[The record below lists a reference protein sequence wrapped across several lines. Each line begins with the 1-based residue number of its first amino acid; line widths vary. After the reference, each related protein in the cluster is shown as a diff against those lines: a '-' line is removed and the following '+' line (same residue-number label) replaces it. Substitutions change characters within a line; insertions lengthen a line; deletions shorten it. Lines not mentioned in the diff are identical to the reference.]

1 MTRRHHGPRRVP
13 SPPRAGSVTG
23 GALAGLVA
31 WLALPL
37 TLLPPP
43 HAEPSPAWTLD
54 RAGALFPWLLAC
66 VVVGG
71 ALGPV
76 LETVPRR
83 RAARRRAAM
92 AAAGRRVVILG
103 GGFGGV
109 AAARRLE
116 QSWRRAPGL
125 EVTLVSKTN
134 YLLFTPMLSEVAA
147 GSLQPG
153 SIGAPLRATC
163 PRTRYVRAE
172 VVGLDPMDRVVQV
185 RSAAGVEDLPY
196 DHLVVALGSVAEV
209 NVAGVAAHALP
220 LKTLGDAVRLREH
233 VLAQLEQADL
243 TMAPD
248 ERRRLLTFVVAGG
261 GFAGVEGVAGMT
273 GLVRSVL
280 GYYPR
285 IRREEPR
292 FVLIHSRDRILPD
305 LEAELG
311 EYARAKL
318 ATRGVEVRLGSR
330 VVAAGEG
337 AVALETGELI
347 PTRTLVWTT
356 GNRPSPVL
364 ADLPLGGGGRG
375 VQVDETL
382 RVLGAERVWAVGDCA
397 RVPDLRRGG
406 SCPPTAQHALRQGKV
421 AADNLL
427 AAMAG
432 RRAKPFRF
440 RTRGLL
446 VALGHQT
453 AAAQLRRIQVR
464 GLPGWLLW
472 RALYLSKLPGAE
484 KRLRVLLDW
493 VVGILFP
500 RDTTLASDLPP
511 RAQPQRPAGAAG
523 IGAAR
528 ASRRGRHAR
537 KRVA

>member
-1 MTRRHHGPRRVP
+1 M
-13 SPPRAGSVTG
+13 
-23 GALAGLVA
+23 LAGLVA

-37 TLLPPP
+37 TLMPPP
-43 HAEPSPAWTLD
+43 ASSSAPSASWTLD
-54 RAGALFPWLLAC
+54 RAGTLFPWLLGC
-66 VVVGG
+66 VVTGG

-76 LETVPRR
+76 LRLAPRR
-83 RAARRRAAM
+83 RTARRRAAM
-92 AAAGRRVVILG
+92 ASAGRRVVVLG

-109 AAARRLE
+109 AAARRFE
-116 QSWRRAPGL
+116 QRWRRAPGL

-147 GSLQPG
+147 GSLQPS

-163 PRTRYVRAE
+163 PRTRVVRAE
-172 VVGLDPMDRVVQV
+172 VVGLDPAERVVHM
-185 RSAAGVEDLPY
+185 RSAAGVEPLPY
-196 DHLVVALGSVAEV
+196 DHLVVALGAVAEV
-209 NVAGVAAHALP
+209 GVAGVAAHALP

-243 TMAPD
+243 TTDPE
-248 ERRRLLTFVVAGG
+248 ERGRLLTFVVAGG
-261 GFAGVEGVAGMT
+261 GFAGVEGIAGMS
-273 GLVRSVL
+273 GLVHSVL

-285 IRREEPR
+285 IRPEEPR

-305 LEAELG
+305 LDDDLG

-318 ATRGVEVRLGSR
+318 GARGVELRLDAR

-337 AVALETGELI
+337 AAALDSGELL

-356 GNRPSPVL
+356 GNRPGPVL
-364 ADLPLGGGGRG
+364 ADLPLAQDGGAVR
-375 VQVDETL
+375 VDETL
-382 RVLGAERVWAVGDCA
+382 RVPGSERVWAVGDCA
-397 RVPDLRRGG
+397 RVPDLQAGG
-406 SCPPTAQHALRQGKV
+406 SCPPTAQHAQRQGKA
-421 AADNLL
+421 AADNVL
-427 AAMAG
+427 AVMAG

-453 AAAQLRRIQVR
+453 AAVQLHRVQVR

-493 VVGILFP
+493 LVGTLFP

-511 RAQPQRPAGAAG
+511 WQRREAAVAGM
-523 IGAAR
+523 
-528 ASRRGRHAR
+528 SRRGRHAR

>member
-1 MTRRHHGPRRVP
+1 MTRQVHGPRRVP
-13 SPPRAGSVTG
+13 TPPRAGSITG
-23 GALAGLVA
+23 GALAGLVV

-43 HAEPSPAWTLD
+43 HAEPSQAWTLA
-54 RAGALFPWLLAC
+54 RAGTLFPWLLAC

-83 RAARRRAAM
+83 RAARRRVAM

-109 AAARRLE
+109 AAARRFE
-116 QSWRRAPGL
+116 QFWRRAPGL

-172 VVGLDPMDRVVQV
+172 VVGLDPVERVVHV
-185 RSAAGVEDLPY
+185 RSAAGVEPLPY
-196 DHLVVALGSVAEV
+196 DHLIVALGSVAEV

-243 TMAPD
+243 TMDPE

-261 GFAGVEGVAGMT
+261 GFAGVEGIAGMT

-285 IRREEPR
+285 IRPEEPR

-305 LEAELG
+305 LEPELG
-311 EYARAKL
+311 DYAQAKL
-318 ATRGVEVRLGSR
+318 FSRGVELRLDSR

-337 AVALETGELI
+337 AVALDNGELL

-356 GNRPSPVL
+356 GNRPSPAL
-364 ADLPLGGGGRG
+364 AGLPLGSDGGA
-375 VQVDETL
+375 VLVDETL
-382 RVLGAERVWAVGDCA
+382 RVAGIDRVWAVGDCA

-421 AADNLL
+421 VADNVL
-427 AAMAG
+427 ASMAG
-432 RRAKPFRF
+432 RRAKAFRF
-440 RTRGLL
+440 RTHGLL

-453 AAAQLRRIQVR
+453 AAAQLRRVQVR

-511 RAQPQRPAGAAG
+511 RQAQRQGSTAG
-523 IGAAR
+523 IG

>member
-1 MTRRHHGPRRVP
+1 MTRQFHGPRRVP
-13 SPPRAGSVTG
+13 TPPRVGSITG

-37 TLLPPP
+37 TLMPPP
-43 HAEPSPAWTLD
+43 HAEPSQAWTLA
-54 RAGALFPWLLAC
+54 RADSLFPWLLAC

-83 RAARRRAAM
+83 RAIRRRVAM

-109 AAARRLE
+109 AAARRFE
-116 QSWRRAPGL
+116 QAWRRAPGL

-172 VVGLDPMDRVVQV
+172 VVGLDPFERVVHV
-185 RSAAGVEDLPY
+185 RSAAGVEPLPY
-196 DHLVVALGSVAEV
+196 DHLIVALGSVAEV
-209 NVAGVAAHALP
+209 NVDGVAAHALP

-243 TMAPD
+243 TLDPE

-261 GFAGVEGVAGMT
+261 GFAGVEGIAGMT

-285 IRREEPR
+285 IRPGEPR

-305 LEAELG
+305 LEPELG
-311 EYARAKL
+311 DYAQAKL
-318 ATRGVEVRLGSR
+318 FSRGVELRLDSR

-337 AVALETGELI
+337 AVALDNGELV

-356 GNRPSPVL
+356 GNRPSPAL
-364 ADLPLGGGGRG
+364 AGLPLGSDGGA
-375 VQVDETL
+375 VLVDETL
-382 RVLGAERVWAVGDCA
+382 KVAGIDRVWAVGDCA

-421 AADNLL
+421 VAGNVL
-427 AAMAG
+427 ASMAG
-432 RRAKPFRF
+432 KRAKAFRF

-453 AAAQLRRIQVR
+453 AAAQLRRVQVR

-493 VVGILFP
+493 IVGILFP

-511 RAQPQRPAGAAG
+511 QQAQRQGSTAGTG
-523 IGAAR
+523 

>member
-1 MTRRHHGPRRVP
+1 MTLRQFLGPRRIP
-13 SPPRAGSVTG
+13 PPPRAGSITG
-23 GALAGLVA
+23 GMLAGLVA

-37 TLLPPP
+37 TLTPPP
-43 HAEPSPAWTLD
+43 PSAPSPGWTLE
-54 RAGALFPWLLAC
+54 RAGTLFPWLLAC
-66 VVVGG
+66 VVAGG

-76 LETVPRR
+76 LALAPRR

-109 AAARRLE
+109 AAARRFE
-116 QSWRRAPGL
+116 QRWRRAPGL

-147 GSLQPG
+147 GSLQPS

-163 PRTRYVRAE
+163 PRTRFVRAE
-172 VVGLDPMDRVVQV
+172 VMGLDPAERVVHV
-185 RSAAGVEDLPY
+185 RSAAGVEELPY
-196 DHLVVALGSVAEV
+196 DHLVVALGAVAEV
-209 NVAGVAAHALP
+209 GVAGVAAHALP

-243 TMAPD
+243 TIDPE

-261 GFAGVEGVAGMT
+261 GFAGVEGIAGIT

-285 IRREEPR
+285 IRPEEPR
-292 FVLIHSRDRILPD
+292 FLLIHSRDRILPD
-305 LEAELG
+305 LGPELG
-311 EYARAKL
+311 DYAQSKL
-318 ATRGVEVRLGSR
+318 DARGVELRLDAR
-330 VVAAGEG
+330 VVAAAQG
-337 AVALETGELI
+337 AVALDSGELL

-364 ADLPLGGGGRG
+364 GELPLAQDGGA
-375 VQVDETL
+375 VLVNQTL
-382 RVLGAERVWAVGDCA
+382 KVPGADRVWAVGDCA
-397 RVPDLRRGG
+397 SVPDLKRGG
-406 SCPPTAQHALRQGKV
+406 SCPPTAQHALRQGRA
-421 AADNLL
+421 AADNVL

-432 RRAKPFRF
+432 HRPKAFRY

-453 AAAQLRRIQVR
+453 AAAQLQRVQIR

-493 VVGILFP
+493 MVGVLYP
-500 RDTTLASDLPP
+500 RDTTLATDLPP
-511 RAQPQRPAGAAG
+511 QRQAAAG
-523 IGAAR
+523 VP
-528 ASRRGRHAR
+528 RRGRHTH

>member
-1 MTRRHHGPRRVP
+1 MTLRRSHGPRRVP
-13 SPPRAGSVTG
+13 PSPRAGSVTG
-23 GALAGLVA
+23 GVLAGLVA

-37 TLLPPP
+37 TLTTPPVSQ
-43 HAEPSPAWTLD
+43 SPPGWTLE
-54 RAGALFPWLLAC
+54 RAGGLFPWLLAC
-66 VVVGG
+66 VVAGG

-76 LETVPRR
+76 LQAVARQQ
-83 RAARRRAAM
+83 AARRRAAM

-109 AAARRLE
+109 AAARRFE
-116 QSWRRAPGL
+116 QRWRRAPGL

-163 PRTRYVRAE
+163 PRTRFVRAE
-172 VVGLDPMDRVVQV
+172 VVGLDPAERMVHV
-185 RSAAGVEDLPY
+185 RSAAGVEGLPY
-196 DHLVVALGSVAEV
+196 DHLVVALGGVAEV
-209 NVAGVAAHALP
+209 GVAGVAAHALP

-233 VLAQLEQADL
+233 VLVQLEQADL
-243 TMAPD
+243 TIDPE

-261 GFAGVEGVAGMT
+261 GFAGVEGIAGMT
-273 GLVRSVL
+273 SLVRSVL

-292 FVLIHSRDRILPD
+292 FVLIHSHDRILPD
-305 LEAELG
+305 LEPELG
-311 EYARAKL
+311 EYARTKL
-318 ATRGVEVRLGSR
+318 DARGVELRLDAR

-337 AVALETGELI
+337 AVALDSGELL

-356 GNRPSPVL
+356 GHRPSPVL
-364 ADLPLGGGGRG
+364 GELPLAQDGGA
-375 VQVDETL
+375 VLVSETL
-382 RVLGAERVWAVGDCA
+382 KVPGADRVWAVGDCA
-397 RVPDLRRGG
+397 RVPDLKRGG
-406 SCPPTAQHALRQGKV
+406 SCPPTAQHALRQGRA
-421 AADNLL
+421 AADNVL
-427 AAMAG
+427 ATMAG
-432 RRAKPFRF
+432 RHPKAFRF

-453 AAAQLRRIQVR
+453 AAAQLHRVRIR

-493 VVGILFP
+493 TVGILYP

-511 RAQPQRPAGAAG
+511 EKRPATAG
-523 IGAAR
+523 V
-528 ASRRGRHAR
+528 SRRGRHSR
-537 KRVA
+537 RRVA